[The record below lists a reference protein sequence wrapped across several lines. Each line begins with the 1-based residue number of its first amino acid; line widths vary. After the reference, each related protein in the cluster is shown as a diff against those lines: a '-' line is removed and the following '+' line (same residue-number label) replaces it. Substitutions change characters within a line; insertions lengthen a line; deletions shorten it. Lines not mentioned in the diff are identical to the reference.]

1 MISKKEY
8 NNFKQSNFTILPVS
22 RKISAPNE
30 TPLSLYSKISDQKN
44 NFLFESVEGGDRWA
58 QYSIIGFGCLDTIKV
73 SGNKVETSIQGVE
86 NSLISTN
93 PLQAI
98 EAIIAEHS
106 SPNLENL
113 PRFHG
118 GYIGFFAYES
128 AQYAEAKIAMLRGKG
143 SKFAEHMPDIML
155 VKAEK
160 LIVFDNL
167 NNSMLLHFQQYDY
180 HLVFELLFV
189 QLNLIILM
197 KKLLC
202 WKILDFILRKREMI
216 DNSQNILQA

>member
-8 NNFKQSNFTILPVS
+8 NNFRQSHFTILPVS

-128 AQYAEAKIAMLRGKG
+128 AQYAETKTSEI
-143 SKFAEHMPDIML
+143 H
-155 VKAEK
+155 EK
-160 LIVFDNL
+160 
-167 NNSMLLHFQQYDY
+167 Y
-180 HLVFELLFV
+180 
-189 QLNLIILM
+189 
-197 KKLLC
+197 KT
-202 WKILDFILRKREMI
+202 
-216 DNSQNILQA
+216 